1 MARAFFAVHD
11 GQRREVHR
19 SGFDDLW
26 RDGRH
31 VGGDVN
37 HRAALAAR
45 LYNVRQLLDKSW
57 LLVEKQ
63 FNQLT

>member
-37 HRAALAAR
+37 LAS
-45 LYNVRQLLDKSW
+45 VSCWTSW